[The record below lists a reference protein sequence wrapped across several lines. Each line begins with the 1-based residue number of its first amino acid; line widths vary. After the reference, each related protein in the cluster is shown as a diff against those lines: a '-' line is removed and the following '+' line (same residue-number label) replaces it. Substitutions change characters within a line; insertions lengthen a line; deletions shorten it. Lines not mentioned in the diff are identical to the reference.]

1 MPRFVKGKSRI
12 VRKKVPPAVF
22 PALSRGMVCRSDAK
36 TEKLIA
42 KKWESGTITDH
53 HTLADCLF
61 KKVLNVQLLI
71 VARLP
76 FNQ

>member
-36 TEKLIA
+36 TEKLRRKDRQNTTCPASHLCYNIA
-42 KKWESGTITDH
+42 TQTGHLKSR
-53 HTLADCLF
+53 
-61 KKVLNVQLLI
+61 
-71 VARLP
+71 RLTAV
-76 FNQ
+76 